1 MAIYQNQTKSAE
13 VGLKELYFE
22 VPITNTAGAV
32 GTAVRRQGF
41 LNTTP
46 IVRNSAGNYDLF
58 LDQRWQACVCAK
70 VLLADG
76 TVAATDGYILQ
87 KVTRAQ
93 NAATPKI
100 TIQLVQASGAAADP
114 FAGSGAG
121 TVIVHLTMKDST
133 V

>member
-1 MAIYQNQTKSAE
+1 MIAQNTNRTPEA
-13 VGLKELYFE
+13 GLKELWLE
-22 VPITNTAGAV
+22 VPITTTAGAV

-41 LNTTP
+41 LLTAP
-46 IVRNSAGNYDLF
+46 VVRNSAGNYDLF
-58 LDQRWQACVCAK
+58 LDQRWQACLFAE

-76 TVAATDGYILQ
+76 TVAATDGFALRS
-87 KVTRAQ
+87 VTRTNV
-93 NAATPKI
+93 NAATPKV

-121 TVIVHLTMKDST
+121 TLLVHLTMKDST

>member
-1 MAIYQNQTKSAE
+1 MIAQNTNRTPEA
-13 VGLKELYFE
+13 GLKELWLE
-22 VPITNTAGAV
+22 VPITTTAGAV

-41 LNTTP
+41 LLTAP
-46 IVRNSAGNYDLF
+46 VVRNSAGNYDLF
-58 LDQRWQACVCAK
+58 LDQRWQACVFAE

-76 TVAATDGYILQ
+76 TVAASDGYSLQ
-87 KVTRAQ
+87 KITRSNINVAI
-93 NAATPKI
+93 PKV

-121 TVIVHLTMKDST
+121 SLIVHLTMKDST